1 MNFAFYLPI
10 LNVGWFMEITSKQI
24 LNSAQN
30 FIKRKEIN
38 LKTQQSI
45 QSEKNISFSSKE
57 NSKIIE
63 IYDNLKNIQN
73 LYTKEQVRY
82 QYLKN
87 SPESINENLKFN
99 QEMLF
104 PELHLDKNINKEE
117 LLNKTQKKIEELKI
131 KLKKLEIEQE
141 NYFAANFISPKDI
154 NIDQLSLDL
163 TKLNPDRVN
172 QLTRNQFTG

>member
-1 MNFAFYLPI
+1 
-10 LNVGWFMEITSKQI
+10 MEITSKQI

-38 LKTQQSI
+38 LKTQPSI

>member
-1 MNFAFYLPI
+1 
-10 LNVGWFMEITSKQI
+10 MEITSKQI
-24 LNSAQN
+24 LNSAQS

-38 LKTQQSI
+38 LKTQPSI

-104 PELHLDKNINKEE
+104 PELHLDKNINKDE

-141 NYFAANFISPKDI
+141 NYFAANFISPMDI

>member
-1 MNFAFYLPI
+1 
-10 LNVGWFMEITSKQI
+10 MEITSKQI